1 MKTTRLES
9 LKQSMKLSDVQFPIY
24 VLHTDEVEKQDGILW
39 CEGAVVDDT
48 NAPGTTIGQRRL
60 STPHKNLYDLRHM
73 IDGFVA
79 LSKHR
84 GKFFVDSTGK
94 FFRYEKSTIAKLR
107 YHKIKEVIE
116 KDVATLIR
124 VENIPFPFELKRPP
138 QPTQKYAGVLYIKNK
153 PSYLYELSEVKKKNT
168 WRKV

>member
-1 MKTTRLES
+1 MNLN
-9 LKQSMKLSDVQFPIY
+9 DVEFPIY

-60 STPHKNLYDLRHM
+60 NTAHKNLYDLRHM
-73 IDGFVA
+73 IDSFVA

-84 GKFFVDSTGK
+84 GKFFVDSNGK
-94 FFRYEKSTIAKLR
+94 FFRYEKSTTAKL
-107 YHKIKEVIE
+107 YYWKIKEVIE
-116 KDVATLIR
+116 KDIATLIY
-124 VENIPFPFELKRPP
+124 VENVPFPFELKRPP
-138 QPTQKYAGVLYIKNK
+138 QPTEKYAGVLYLKDI